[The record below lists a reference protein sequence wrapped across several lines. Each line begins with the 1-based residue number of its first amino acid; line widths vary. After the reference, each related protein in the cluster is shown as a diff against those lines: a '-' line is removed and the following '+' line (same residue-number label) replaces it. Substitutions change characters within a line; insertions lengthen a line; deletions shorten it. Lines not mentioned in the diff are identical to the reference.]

1 MFELSAQADAALPVF
16 EAAATLLGGDPR
28 QWVRAVSP
36 DQLYAN
42 QTAQLLCC
50 TQALAAW
57 AALDLGAGWCSE
69 EIIVA
74 GYSIGELAA
83 WGCAGVFTVDEV
95 LRLALE
101 RARAMEQAAGA
112 DTGLA
117 AIRGVSRPALQSLC
131 SAFEC
136 EIAIIV
142 ASDSFIV
149 GGCCAQLQPL
159 CRQAL
164 QSGAVRATMLPI
176 AIASHTSR
184 LRSASE
190 GFRIRLRAAS
200 RAASV
205 SPGVRL
211 LSGVD
216 ADLVAD
222 LELGLDK
229 LARQISQTLDWS
241 ACLTACQEAG
251 ATRVLELGPGK
262 ALASMARA
270 AIPQARC
277 RSLEDFKTLDGARAW
292 LTA

>member
-1 MFELSAQADAALPVF
+1 
-16 EAAATLLGGDPR
+16 
-28 QWVRAVSP
+28 
-36 DQLYAN
+36 
-42 QTAQLLCC
+42 
-50 TQALAAW
+50 
-57 AALDLGAGWCSE
+57 
-69 EIIVA
+69 
-74 GYSIGELAA
+74 
-83 WGCAGVFTVDEV
+83 
-95 LRLALE
+95 
-101 RARAMEQAAGA
+101 
-112 DTGLA
+112 
-117 AIRGVSRPALQSLC
+117 
-131 SAFEC
+131 
-136 EIAIIV
+136 V
-142 ASDSFIV
+142 ASDSFIAGGLRARSCSPCV
-149 GGCCAQLQPL
+149 GK
-159 CRQAL
+159 RL
-164 QSGAVRATMLPI
+164 QSGAVRAVMLPI
-176 AIASHTSR
+176 ADGLAYLAAAIRRAR
-184 LRSASE
+184 GSA
-190 GFRIRLRAAS
+190 ADCAQAS